1 MMKAG
6 AAWSELILQDKQKCG
21 DLARNLADEEPE
33 ERHAQ
38 QNFQKEERSSLVP
51 GSYMQNLLL
60 YQVACCY
67 EVALREYM
75 NMDPLLWET
84 VNFWD
89 NHNRFR
95 LGQIVLVH
103 APEST
108 DGVFRF
114 NIQVR
119 SKGNSDECDEFVRVK
134 HTRVVRIRKYLG
146 NDDHWRSYAVQVTG
160 YPSSEV

>member
-1 MMKAG
+1 MIKAG
-6 AAWSELILQDKQKCG
+6 AAWSELILQDKQKCV
-21 DLARNLADEEPE
+21 DLARYLADEEPE

-67 EVALREYM
+67 EVALRECM
-75 NMDPLLWET
+75 NMGPLLWES

-108 DGVFRF
+108 GGVFCF
-114 NIQVR
+114 NIQIR
-119 SKGNSDECDEFVRVK
+119 LKSNSDECDEFVRVK

-146 NDDHWRSYAVQVTG
+146 NDDHWRSCAVRVTG